1 MSVYL
6 IKVFN
11 SLNERVSGLDNLAN
25 NDLFAVYAVKL
36 TSLHNSTWNC
46 WPEQNICE
54 NLCKLI
60 FQWESIFCFF
70 VWFGLGGG
78 GFLEWIFFYY
88 FLFLNILYMSDI
100 HLVRGVL
107 QIEKNYRNLQ
117 NFQESLQLYYLLDRS
132 GGSRVFNEST

>member
-78 GFLEWIFFYY
+78 VSGMDFFLLFFVLEY
-88 FLFLNILYMSDI
+88 FI
-100 HLVRGVL
+100 HVRHSLG
-107 QIEKNYRNLQ
+107 QRCSPNWENYRNLQ